1 MKIGLDNLIIII
13 IIKNIFLHNF
23 IMNNIELIQQDE

>member
-1 MKIGLDNLIIII
+1 MKIGLDNLIII